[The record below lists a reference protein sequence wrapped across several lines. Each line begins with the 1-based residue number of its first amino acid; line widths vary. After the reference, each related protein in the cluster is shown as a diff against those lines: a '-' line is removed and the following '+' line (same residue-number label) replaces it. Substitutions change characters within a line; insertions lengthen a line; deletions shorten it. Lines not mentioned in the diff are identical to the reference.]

1 MKTLILT
8 GGGSAG
14 HVTPCLALLPQLREE
29 FTLAYIG
36 TDGIE
41 RGMLAGAGIPYYT
54 IACPK
59 LVRGA
64 LLKNVDLPFRFAA
77 AVRQAKRALRS
88 AHADGVFCAGGYV
101 SLPVAAAAHGLGLPV
116 LSHESDST
124 PGLAN
129 RLIARHAAYM
139 TASFS
144 AAAASL
150 KHGVHTGAP
159 LRKELFGADRGAA
172 RKKYGFGGN
181 KPVLLVFG
189 GGSGSAAL
197 NAAVRGALGALICAY
212 DVLHIC
218 GKTAAYAPQRGYVPL
233 PFEKDMASAYAAA
246 DLVLARAGANTLFEA
261 CALKKPA
268 LVVPLANKR
277 SRGDQAKNAALF
289 AEKHLVHVLP
299 ERELCTE
306 ALPARLAALAADT
319 RLRAALA
326 AAPPLCGNEAILA
339 VIGKAMQTHT

>member
-77 AVRQAKRALRS
+77 AVRQAKRALRD

-172 RKKYGFGGN
+172 RKKDGF
-181 KPVLLVFG
+181 
-189 GGSGSAAL
+189 
-197 NAAVRGALGALICAY
+197 
-212 DVLHIC
+212 
-218 GKTAAYAPQRGYVPL
+218 
-233 PFEKDMASAYAAA
+233 AAA
-246 DLVLARAGANTLFEA
+246 QKFCGDAG
-261 CALKKPA
+261 
-268 LVVPLANKR
+268 
-277 SRGDQAKNAALF
+277 GI
-289 AEKHLVHVLP
+289 
-299 ERELCTE
+299 
-306 ALPARLAALAADT
+306 RLAADRIVQEITLPFRKERKGEQVFKDRRIHRRPVCRGAQ
-319 RLRAALA
+319 RLHLPSEFAFILHIHAPRARRR
-326 AAPPLCGNEAILA
+326 G
-339 VIGKAMQTHT
+339 

>member
-1 MKTLILT
+1 MKTLVLT

-14 HVTPCLALLPQLREE
+14 HVSPNLALLPELKRRYV
-29 FTLAYIG
+29 LAYIG

-41 RGMLAGAGIPYYT
+41 RGMLAGAGVPYYT

-64 LLKNVDLPFRFAA
+64 LLKNVNLPFRFAA
-77 AVRQAKRALRS
+77 AVRQAKRALRD

-101 SLPVAAAAHGLGLPV
+101 SLPVAVAAGRLGLPV
-116 LSHESDST
+116 VSHESDST
-124 PGLAN
+124 AGLAN
-129 RLIARHAAYM
+129 RLIARRAAAM

-144 AAAASL
+144 AAAKKL

-159 LRKELFGADRGAA
+159 LRRELFGADRGAA
-172 RKKYGFGGN
+172 LQKYGFGGE

-197 NAAVRGALGALICAY
+197 NAAVRGALDALTRAY

-218 GKTAAYAPQRGYVPL
+218 GKTAQYPRQRGYVPL
-233 PFEKDMASAYAAA
+233 PFEKDMAAAYAAA
-246 DLVLARAGANTLFEA
+246 DFVLARAGANTLFEA
-261 CALKKPA
+261 CALQKPA
-268 LVVPLANKR
+268 LVVPLENKR

-289 AEKHLVHVLP
+289 AEKHLVRVLP
-299 ERELCTE
+299 ERELCAD
-306 ALPARLAALAADT
+306 ALPAQLAALAADT